1 MKLLT
6 FIHEGKSQIG
16 RLEGERIHVIRNFKT
31 MLEVIR
37 HQNLADLEFSP
48 ETLEIGEII
57 QLAPIPEP
65 GRNVICL
72 GKNYRDH
79 ALELKNKIKTN
90 LGVPEEPIYFTKL
103 AHRATGNLEP
113 VDSYFESYQTM
124 DYEVELGVIVAREAR
139 DIPPSEARNH
149 IFGYTVGNDFCM
161 RELQTNHVQWF
172 KGKSLDTHTA
182 LGPVIVTADEIAYPP
197 DLRITC
203 TVNGEVRQ
211 DSRTNQLI
219 FDIDRIFS
227 DFSKGTT
234 LLPGDII
241 LTGTPAGVGMGFEPS
256 RFLKPGDE
264 VVAEI
269 EGIGRL
275 INRIK

>member
-1 MKLLT
+1 
-6 FIHEGKSQIG
+6 
-16 RLEGERIHVIRNFKT
+16 
-31 MLEVIR
+31 
-37 HQNLADLEFSP
+37 
-48 ETLEIGEII
+48 
-57 QLAPIPEP
+57 
-65 GRNVICL
+65 
-72 GKNYRDH
+72 
-79 ALELKNKIKTN
+79 
-90 LGVPEEPIYFTKL
+90 
-103 AHRATGNLEP
+103 
-113 VDSYFESYQTM
+113 
-124 DYEVELGVIVAREAR
+124 
-139 DIPPSEARNH
+139 
-149 IFGYTVGNDFCM
+149 VGNDFCM